1 MKYYKR
7 TAYPEIYKDSNWG
20 NRNDIYI
27 ECDKSI
33 YDNRNEFI
41 KNHGIVKYESL
52 TRSEW
57 TKQISYLADHNE
69 TYRDKWGRKVMVY
82 SCYSKIPNP
91 YYTTIKPMFGL
102 DQISGY
108 RKIETRMSKT
118 ILMKQVF
125 DKIPEEVVKYIK
137 TFIQRS
143 SKYS

>member
-1 MKYYKR
+1 MRYYKK
-7 TAYPEIYKDSNWG
+7 TAYPEIYKSSNWG

-33 YDNRNEFI
+33 YDNRNAFI
-41 KNHGIVKYESL
+41 KNHGIVKYRRMTYKES
-52 TRSEW
+52 RSNPTVDHDE
-57 TKQISYLADHNE
+57 SYEDI
-69 TYRDKWGRKVMVY
+69 WGRLIQVY

-91 YYTTIKPMFGL
+91 HYIPMKPMFGL

-108 RKIETRMSKT
+108 RKVETRKSKT

-125 DKIPEEVVKYIK
+125 DKIPEEVVKYIQ
-137 TFIQRS
+137 TFIRRS